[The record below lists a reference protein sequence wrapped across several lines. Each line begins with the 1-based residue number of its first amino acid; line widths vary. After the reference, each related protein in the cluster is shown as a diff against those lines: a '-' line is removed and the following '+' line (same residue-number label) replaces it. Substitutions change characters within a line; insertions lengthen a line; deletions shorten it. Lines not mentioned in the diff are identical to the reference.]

1 MASESFGILSPS
13 FALPKPARR
22 SSLSSMKSFQEPPR
36 ATSPVRIVSS
46 ANTNQVQYPSPPRQ
60 SILTVNSSTPKKTQD
75 ATGDRH
81 SIAIDARSHDTDD
94 FLTSTIDRLVTEEVL
109 REMLLGE
116 FKSPRNLPNVTSPL
130 KPVIS
135 PQKARRPSNANEGSS
150 SKSPAPKLRAKSSP
164 DRGVRIDTNPAP
176 RKNRESKEPDF
187 TSSSESDDEPP
198 IGRISRKPASR
209 QQSDAP
215 IGSLIRTR
223 MRPRK
228 EPSPKRE
235 DRKPP
240 ASRAAPKRR

>member
-22 SSLSSMKSFQEPPR
+22 SSLSSMNPIHEPPR
-36 ATSPVRIVSS
+36 ATTPVRIVSS
-46 ANTNQVQYPSPPRQ
+46 ANMVPVRYPSPPRLL
-60 SILTVNSSTPKKTQD
+60 SLSVNTSTPKKIVE
-75 ATGDRH
+75 ATADTH
-81 SIAIDARSHDTDD
+81 TIAIDHRSHDTDD
-94 FLTSTIDRLVTEEVL
+94 FLNSTIDRLVTEEVL

-116 FKSPRNLPNVTSPL
+116 FESPRNLPNVASPH

-135 PQKARRPSNANEGSS
+135 PQKVRRPSNSNQAPS
-150 SKSPAPKLRAKSSP
+150 SKSPAPKLSAKASP
-164 DRGVRIDTNPAP
+164 DRSVRIDTNPAP
-176 RKNRESKEPDF
+176 RRHQESKKPDF
-187 TSSSESDDEPP
+187 TSSSESDVEPP
-198 IGRISRKPASR
+198 IRKIPQKPASR

-228 EPSPKRE
+228 EPSPTRE

-240 ASRAAPKRR
+240 AARAAPKRR